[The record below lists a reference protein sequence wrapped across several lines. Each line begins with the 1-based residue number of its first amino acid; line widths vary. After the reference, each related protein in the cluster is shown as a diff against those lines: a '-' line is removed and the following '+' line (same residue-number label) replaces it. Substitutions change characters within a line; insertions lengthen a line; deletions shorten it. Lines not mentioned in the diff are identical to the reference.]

1 MTIHS
6 RQFNTEDD
14 YTHMR
19 QLSIDTLQLT
29 GKPVYATIGD
39 LDWWRCSDEDAKAIY
54 NAHLWFDEGQLVA
67 WAWPVD
73 DQVDIMVHPEY
84 PALHDV
90 ALIWAE
96 DEYRQRQGDLL
107 EKPMR
112 AWGFTG
118 DVVRNAALTAR
129 GYQRTDGGLVLYSRP
144 AIPGAALPSLPVG
157 YRFDHVRGEVDV
169 ARRTAVQCAA
179 FESTF
184 MTETKTR
191 ALMAAPTYRPELDI
205 VIVAPDDS
213 FAAFAQV
220 WLDET
225 NGTGVFEPLGV
236 SADHRRRGLAR
247 TILDEGIRRLGQLGA
262 SVAWVQTGL
271 THEAGRATYLA
282 SGFTELDRDYA
293 WIRPLD

>member
-1 MTIHS
+1 M
-6 RQFNTEDD
+6 
-14 YTHMR
+14 
-19 QLSIDTLQLT
+19 
-29 GKPVYATIGD
+29 
-39 LDWWRCSDEDAKAIY
+39 
-54 NAHLWFDEGQLVA
+54 
-67 WAWPVD
+67 
-73 DQVDIMVHPEY
+73 
-84 PALHDV
+84 
-90 ALIWAE
+90 ALIWSE
-96 DEYRQRQGDLL
+96 DEYRQRQGDLP

-144 AIPGAALPSLPVG
+144 VIPGDAPPSLPEG
-157 YRFDHVRGEVDV
+157 YRFDHVRGEVGV
-169 ARRTAVQCAA
+169 ARRTAVQRAA

-184 MTETKTR
+184 MTEAKTR

-225 NGTGVFEPLGV
+225 NSTGVFEPLGV
-236 SADHRRRGLAR
+236 SADHRRRGLAHA
-247 TILDEGIRRLGQLGA
+247 ILDEGIRRLSQLGA